1 MAGELVRWLASTPAE
16 RERDLK
22 IERVYV
28 DTDEGMARVAGI
40 ARVSEAAMLGT
51 LNVAMMKREASLLV
65 PEDAAKFDLVATQAA
80 IGMASEINRMAGR
93 H

>member
-1 MAGELVRWLASTPAE
+1 MAGEIVRWLATPPAE
-16 RERDLK
+16 RERDRKL
-22 IERVYV
+22 ERVYLH
-28 DTDEGMARVAGI
+28 TDEAVARVAGI

-51 LNVAMMKREASLLV
+51 LNVTMMKREAALLV
-65 PEDAAKFDLVATQAA
+65 PEDAAKFDLIATQAA